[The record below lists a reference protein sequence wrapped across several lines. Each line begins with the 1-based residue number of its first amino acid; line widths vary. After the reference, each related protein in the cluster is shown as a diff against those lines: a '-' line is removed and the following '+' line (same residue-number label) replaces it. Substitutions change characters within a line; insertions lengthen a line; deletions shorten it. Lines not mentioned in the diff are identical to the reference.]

1 MARIFLSALFSLL
14 LVGMQE
20 EALVHAVDHLRAQV
34 QRGHE
39 TSLQN
44 AASGDCLECALLVSG
59 SAPAP
64 APDSAAMPVIGAS
77 TRVRFRSNP
86 RWPLRRRR
94 STTAER
100 FPPPCSPF
108 RPAAVRRF
116 RTTNCRRLHVQ
127 VPMGDGALA
136 STLVM
141 PSIAGAATTPSSPKS
156 ASRSS
161 K

>member
-77 TRVRFRSNP
+77 TRVALSFQSS
-86 RWPLRRRR
+86 L
-94 STTAER
+94 AVA
-100 FPPPCSPF
+100 PPAFYNSRAP
-108 RPAAVRRF
+108 PAI
-116 RTTNCRRLHVQ
+116 L
-127 VPMGDGALA
+127 
-136 STLVM
+136 
-141 PSIAGAATTPSSPKS
+141 
-156 ASRSS
+156 
-161 K
+161 